1 MLGLGRN
8 TKIDSVEDNWEIDPM
23 SDETIKGYLINSSVL
38 LKEQYIEAKKSLSE
52 TKDVNRD
59 YRTGERLDFR

>member
-1 MLGLGRN
+1 M
-8 TKIDSVEDNWEIDPM
+8 EDNWEIDPM